1 MYSILHDFV
10 LGNVNPNER
19 KYKRNSEFDKAAKAL
34 MTAEEKLLSMLNDEE
49 KKAYEQLTNA
59 QINLSSIAENEKFEQ
74 GYILGAYFTFE
85 VMSRIDEMT
94 L

>member
-10 LGNVNPNER
+10 LGNVNPNEHR
-19 KYKRNSEFDKAAKAL
+19 YKRNSEFDKAAKAL
-34 MTAEEKLLSMLNDEE
+34 MDAEEMFLSMLGESE

-59 QINLSSIAENEKFEQ
+59 QINLNSIAENEKFEQ
-74 GYILGAYFTFE
+74 GYILGSYFSFE